1 MASTINAS
9 NGATSGII
17 TTGDASGILALQVND
32 GTTALTLN
40 TSGAIGVGS
49 SPSYGT
55 SGQALVSN
63 GSGAAPSWGTAGIAA
78 AKSVALNYVLG

>member
-1 MASTINAS
+1 MSSIAAGTTLTTALVST
-9 NGATSGII
+9 GDTSG
-17 TTGDASGILALQVND
+17 TLQLQIN
-32 GTTALTLN
+32 GTTPALTLN

-63 GSGAAPSWGTAGIAA
+63 GSGSAPSWGTAGVSA